1 MENSDNVINLGTGR
15 TNSNQSDLDK
25 VAKAIDNPEIPAHM
39 LSQMLDNEFQ
49 AITDTI
55 ELPSKGVFYPNK
67 QSQIKIKHLT
77 AEDENILTS
86 PDLIRSGKVLDV
98 LLDNAI
104 VVENNSPDGGLSA
117 EDMLV
122 GDRNAVLLYLRRE
135 GYGNEYAVKMN
146 CPSCAAEFRENVLL
160 SELNN
165 KTLETMPDDSGLFSV
180 MLPKTKWVVKF
191 RLLNG
196 RDEAFLAKKAEVP
209 KKTKKNVSY
218 SQLLTERYVLQ
229 IMFINGDSDKL
240 KIKKAAS
247 NMPIGDSLFLREY
260 IRTVEPG
267 VDMNYNFSCSACGHQ
282 FEETVPINAN
292 LFWPNAKI

>member
-1 MENSDNVINLGTGR
+1 MENNDNVINLGMAKATPAAT
-15 TNSNQSDLDK
+15 TNQESIDK
-25 VAKAIDNPEIPAHM
+25 VAKAMDNAEIPAHM
-39 LSQMLDNEFQ
+39 LTQMVDDEFQ

-67 QSQIKIKHLT
+67 QTHIKIKHLT

-86 PDLIRSGKVLDV
+86 PELIRSGKVLDV

-104 VVENNSPDGGLSA
+104 VDNSLAA

-122 GDRNAVLLYLRRE
+122 GDRNAALLYLRKE
-135 GYGNEYAVKMN
+135 GYGDDYEVKMT
-146 CPSCAAEFRENVLL
+146 CPKCSEEFRDTVLI
-160 SELNN
+160 SEL
-165 KTLETMPDDSGLFSV
+165 KYKSLEKMPDESGLFSV
-180 MLPKTKWVVKF
+180 VLPKTKWAVKF

-196 RDEAFLAKKAEVP
+196 KDEAFLTKKAEVP

-229 IMFINGDSDKL
+229 IMSINGNSDKL
-240 KIKKAAS
+240 QIKKAVT

-267 VDMNYNFSCSACGHQ
+267 IDMESNFTCKHCGET
-282 FEETVPINAN
+282 FEDTVPINAK

>member
-1 MENSDNVINLGTGR
+1 MENTDNVINLGTGK
-15 TNSNQSDLDK
+15 TNQENLDK

-39 LSQMLDNEFQ
+39 LAQMVDNEFQ

-67 QSQIKIKHLT
+67 QSQVKIKHLT

-104 VVENNSPDGGLSA
+104 VDGMLSA

-122 GDRNAVLLYLRRE
+122 GDRNAVLLYLRKE
-135 GYGNEYAVKMN
+135 GYGNEYEVKMN
-146 CPSCAAEFRENVLL
+146 CPACSSEFRDIVLI
-160 SELNN
+160 SEL
-165 KTLETMPDDSGLFSV
+165 KHKILETMPDADGLFTV
-180 MLPKTKWVVKF
+180 ILPKTKWVIKF
-191 RLLNG
+191 RLLDG
-196 RDEAFLAKKAEVP
+196 KDEAFLTKKAEIP

-218 SQLLTERYVLQ
+218 SQVLTERYVLQ
-229 IMFINGDSDKL
+229 VMSINNSADKL
-240 KIKKAAS
+240 QIKKAVS

-267 VDMNYNFSCSACGHQ
+267 VNMEYDFQCKVCNHQ
-282 FEETVPINAN
+282 FEDTVPINAK

>member
-1 MENSDNVINLGTGR
+1 MENTDNVINLGTGK
-15 TNSNQSDLDK
+15 TNQENLDK

-39 LSQMLDNEFQ
+39 LAQMVDNEFQ

-67 QSQIKIKHLT
+67 QSHVKIKHLT

-104 VVENNSPDGGLSA
+104 VDGVLSA

-122 GDRNAVLLYLRRE
+122 GDRNAVLLYLRKE
-135 GYGNEYAVKMN
+135 GYGDEYEVKMN
-146 CPSCAAEFRENVLL
+146 CPSCSSEFRDIVLI
-160 SELNN
+160 SELKH
-165 KTLETMPDDSGLFSV
+165 KTLETLPDSDGLFTIS
-180 MLPKTKWVVKF
+180 LPKTKWVIKF

-196 RDEAFLAKKAEVP
+196 KDESFLTKKAEIP

-218 SQLLTERYVLQ
+218 SQVLTERYILQ
-229 IMFINGDSDKL
+229 VMSINNNADKL
-240 KIKKAAS
+240 QIKKAVS

-267 VDMNYNFSCSACGHQ
+267 VNMEYNFQCKVCNHQ
-282 FEETVPINAN
+282 FEETVPINAK